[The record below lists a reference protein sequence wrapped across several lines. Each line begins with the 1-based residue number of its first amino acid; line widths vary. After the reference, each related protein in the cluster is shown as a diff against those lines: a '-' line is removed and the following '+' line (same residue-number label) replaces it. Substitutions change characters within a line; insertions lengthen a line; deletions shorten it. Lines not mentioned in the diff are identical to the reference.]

1 MPRVRK
7 GNRELTIEEHRLD
20 AFLSQGYDQVDP
32 ETGKILKKGEP
43 VTLTD
48 FKIKCAKLTKEL
60 DSKNIELESKNK
72 ELDSKNIELESK
84 NKELENKDKEIKELK
99 TKISKLNKNKSNSG
113 SEKTTN

>member
-48 FKIKCAKLTKEL
+48 FKNKCLKLTKEL
-60 DSKNIELESKNK
+60 DNKNK
-72 ELDSKNIELESK
+72 D
-84 NKELENKDKEIKELK
+84 LENKDKEIKELK

>member
-60 DSKNIELESKNK
+60 DSKNK
-72 ELDSKNIELESK
+72 D
-84 NKELENKDKEIKELK
+84 LENKDKEIKELK

>member
-48 FKIKCAKLTKEL
+48 FKNKLIKYLQIEGKIPANYQDDDIHIYQYERPKYHINGYEMRQHI
-60 DSKNIELESKNK
+60 DHSKKINI
-72 ELDSKNIELESK
+72 
-84 NKELENKDKEIKELK
+84 
-99 TKISKLNKNKSNSG
+99 
-113 SEKTTN
+113 

>member
-43 VTLTD
+43 VTLAD
-48 FKIKCAKLTKEL
+48 FKIKCAKLT
-60 DSKNIELESKNK
+60 K

-99 TKISKLNKNKSNSG
+99 TKVSKLSKNKSNSG

>member
-7 GNRELTIEEHRLD
+7 GNRKLTIEEHRLD

-72 ELDSKNIELESK
+72 EL
-84 NKELENKDKEIKELK
+84 ENKDKEIKELK
-99 TKISKLNKNKSNSG
+99 TKISKLSKNKSNSG

>member
-48 FKIKCAKLTKEL
+48 FKNKCLKLTKEL
-60 DSKNIELESKNK
+60 DNKNK
-72 ELDSKNIELESK
+72 ELESK

>member
-48 FKIKCAKLTKEL
+48 FKNKCLKLT
-60 DSKNIELESKNK
+60 K

-99 TKISKLNKNKSNSG
+99 TKISKLSKNKSNSG

>member
-48 FKIKCAKLTKEL
+48 FKNKCLKLTKEL
-60 DSKNIELESKNK
+60 DNKNK
-72 ELDSKNIELESK
+72 D
-84 NKELENKDKEIKELK
+84 LENKDKEIKELK
-99 TKISKLNKNKSNSG
+99 TKISKLSKNKSNSG

>member
-72 ELDSKNIELESK
+72 EL
-84 NKELENKDKEIKELK
+84 ENKDKEIKELK
-99 TKISKLNKNKSNSG
+99 TKILKLNKNKSNSG